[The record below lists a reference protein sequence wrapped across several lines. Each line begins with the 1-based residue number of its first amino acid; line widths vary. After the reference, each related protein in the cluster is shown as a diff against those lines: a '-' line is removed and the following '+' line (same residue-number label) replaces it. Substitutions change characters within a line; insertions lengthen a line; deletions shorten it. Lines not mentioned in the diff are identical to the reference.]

1 MSRALDFV
9 VFLIFGSN
17 SASSN
22 LTQQYVKFKR
32 KLFCGVS
39 SCDDRCMLF
48 VVGCAVHFFL
58 REISTKICYLTDWL
72 FWLNL
77 PFVVVVIIGGWG
89 DCADQ
94 VLVTVQW
101 AVLPPCPAPAPLP
114 LYFQAILC
122 CITCACL
129 CPKVYASVRSLL
141 SPLLRESCSGD
152 ANMTVHYLF

>member
-1 MSRALDFV
+1 MKQDARINIFYENDHNFIYVSYSHACIYVVKTQQDAKSPCFFFMATTLRALDFV

-77 PFVVVVIIGGWG
+77 PFVVVDIIGGWG
-89 DCADQ
+89 DCAD
-94 VLVTVQW
+94 
-101 AVLPPCPAPAPLP
+101 
-114 LYFQAILC
+114 
-122 CITCACL
+122 
-129 CPKVYASVRSLL
+129 
-141 SPLLRESCSGD
+141 
-152 ANMTVHYLF
+152 